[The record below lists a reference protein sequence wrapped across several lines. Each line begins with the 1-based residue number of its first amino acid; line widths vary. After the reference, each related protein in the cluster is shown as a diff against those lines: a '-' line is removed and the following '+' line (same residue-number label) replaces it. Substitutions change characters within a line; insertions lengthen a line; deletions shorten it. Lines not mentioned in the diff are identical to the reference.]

1 MDNLRNCPT
10 RNEALILTILL
21 KHVAKC
27 AIQQSIFILKG
38 VLLALIMGIFSDR
51 FFNNLAGLLM
61 VVCLGLITYV
71 IIAEYQKSHRI
82 NSDLRAVLDQSERMD
97 CDHDDVFFH

>member
-1 MDNLRNCPT
+1 MF
-10 RNEALILTILL
+10 TILL
-21 KHVAKC
+21 KHVDKRAS
-27 AIQQSIFILKG
+27 QQTIFILKG

-71 IIAEYQKSHRI
+71 IIAEYQKLHRI
-82 NSDLRAVLDQSERMD
+82 NRELRAVLDYSERTD
-97 CDHDDVFFH
+97 RDHND

>member
-51 FFNNLAGLLM
+51 FFKHLAVLLM
-61 VVCLGLITYV
+61 VVCLGLITFV
-71 IIAEYQKSHRI
+71 IIAEFQKLHRI
-82 NSDLRAVLDQSERMD
+82 NRELRAVLHQSEIL
-97 CDHDDVFFH
+97 DHDD

>member
-51 FFNNLAGLLM
+51 FFKHLAGLLM
-61 VVCLGLITYV
+61 VICLGLITYM
-71 IIAEYQKSHRI
+71 IIAELKKLSRI
-82 NSDLRAVLDQSERMD
+82 NRELSAVLDQTERMD
-97 CDHDDVFFH
+97 HDHYV